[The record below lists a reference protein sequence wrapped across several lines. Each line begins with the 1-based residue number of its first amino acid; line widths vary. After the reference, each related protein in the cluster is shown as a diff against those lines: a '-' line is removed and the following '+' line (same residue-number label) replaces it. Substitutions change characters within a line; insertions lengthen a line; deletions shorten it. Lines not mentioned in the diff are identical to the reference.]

1 MLGVDNTFATPYLQI
16 PLDLGAGLEAAKVT
30 PSGRGQTAPVELGKT
45 AEVRQRN
52 RRTEIILTPKLDE
65 LFQILETN

>member
-1 MLGVDNTFATPYLQI
+1 VGCKSYRQ
-16 PLDLGAGLEAAKVT
+16 PLDGSKAPEARTK
-30 PSGRGQTAPVELGKT
+30 
-45 AEVRQRN
+45 N

>member
-1 MLGVDNTFATPYLQI
+1 LRATEITRILTK
-16 PLDLGAGLEAAKVT
+16 AGLDAAKVT
-30 PSGRGQTAPVELGKT
+30 PSGRGQTAPVDSGKT
-45 AEVRQRN
+45 ADARQKN

>member
-1 MLGVDNTFATPYLQI
+1 M
-16 PLDLGAGLEAAKVT
+16 EA
-30 PSGRGQTAPVELGKT
+30 GKT
-45 AEVRQRN
+45 AEVRQKN